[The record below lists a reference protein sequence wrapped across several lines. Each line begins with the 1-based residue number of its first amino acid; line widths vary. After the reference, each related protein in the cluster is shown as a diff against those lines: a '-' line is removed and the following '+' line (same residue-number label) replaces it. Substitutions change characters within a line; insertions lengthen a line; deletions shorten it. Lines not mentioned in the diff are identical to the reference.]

1 MDIRGDCYWQM
12 RFKNE
17 YILVNL
23 PFRHPFTWNPISPYY
38 PDEQI
43 CLLQP
48 QKYIYKYI
56 DGRKINKYNFLQDEI
71 IPSRHVN

>member
-1 MDIRGDCYWQM
+1 M

-23 PFRHPFTWNPISPYY
+23 PFRHASTWNPISPYY

-43 CLLQP
+43 CFLQP
-48 QKYIYKYI
+48 QKESIYTNIKMEE
-56 DGRKINKYNFLQDEI
+56 K
-71 IPSRHVN
+71 